1 MNPNTCCTPDFTLSI
16 LKWFE
21 ENGRDLPWRHTK
33 DPYAIWLSEII
44 LQQTRIE
51 QGWPYWER
59 FMNHWP
65 TVEQLA
71 GATVD
76 EVLREWQGL
85 GYYSRARHLHQ
96 AAKQIV
102 EWGGFPQTLD
112 TIRQLKGVGPYT
124 AAAIASIAFDWPVA
138 VVDGNV
144 FRVLARHFGIDTPIN
159 TNEGKNEFATLAQ
172 SLLPAPQ
179 ASAFNQAMMD
189 FGAIQCTPHSPNC
202 LSCPLQES
210 CMAFREG
217 RVGQLPVKLRKLIV
231 KERRLTYYYIRYHG
245 TVAMHRRG
253 EGDIWHG
260 LWEPYM
266 EETPQNI
273 IPQEGLII
281 LRQGVKHIL
290 THRRLIADFYLW
302 ETDTK
307 PSLPPDY
314 IWIAESDLDQYALP
328 RLIELL
334 LQEVSLHA

>member
-112 TIRQLKGVGPYT
+112 TI
-124 AAAIASIAFDWPVA
+124 
-138 VVDGNV
+138 
-144 FRVLARHFGIDTPIN
+144 
-159 TNEGKNEFATLAQ
+159 
-172 SLLPAPQ
+172 
-179 ASAFNQAMMD
+179 
-189 FGAIQCTPHSPNC
+189 
-202 LSCPLQES
+202 
-210 CMAFREG
+210 
-217 RVGQLPVKLRKLIV
+217 
-231 KERRLTYYYIRYHG
+231 
-245 TVAMHRRG
+245 
-253 EGDIWHG
+253 
-260 LWEPYM
+260 
-266 EETPQNI
+266 
-273 IPQEGLII
+273 
-281 LRQGVKHIL
+281 
-290 THRRLIADFYLW
+290 
-302 ETDTK
+302 
-307 PSLPPDY
+307 
-314 IWIAESDLDQYALP
+314 
-328 RLIELL
+328 
-334 LQEVSLHA
+334 